1 MSNEQMQPDPLA
13 APRLEVERL
22 RLQLDSA
29 RHQNERTRTFL
40 ERWRTDVVPLHEA
53 AERSRDMAFG
63 FAQTA
68 IRSMFLLNGGAL
80 VAVPAFAEL
89 VGTAFQENL
98 TVFLLSG
105 LGFVTGLILIAI
117 TTVLAYTSM
126 DADAEAIRQEQEVVK
141 INLNR
146 SENPKSYTDEVK
158 KRQSEAEVARQRVDR
173 LSVKLR
179 AWALWLGVGSMG
191 AFVFGTVFA
200 AIVMSA
206 GSNNN

>member
-13 APRLEVERL
+13 ALRLEVERL

-89 VGTAFQENL
+89 VGTAFQENMTAL
-98 TVFLLSG
+98 LLSG
-105 LGFVTGLILIAI
+105 SGFVAGLILIAI
-117 TTVLAYTSM
+117 TTLLAYTSM
-126 DADAEAIRQEQEVVK
+126 DADAEAIRQDQEVVK

-146 SENPKSYTDEVK
+146 AQNPKSYTNKLK
-158 KRQSEAEVARQRVDR
+158 KQQSEAEAARLKFGRR
-173 LSVKLR
+173 SAKLR
-179 AWALWLGVGSMG
+179 TWALCLGVGSMG
-191 AFVFGTVFA
+191 AFIFGAVFA
-200 AIVMSA
+200 AVVMSG
-206 GSNNN
+206 GSTNN